1 MIPTTT
7 KGIRFIHDI
16 DPQLVDHMCNNYNYV
31 EVTFAAYDYE
41 EILIP
46 NGDGEGTHTRK
57 LERTQKAGF
66 SSQIQS
72 SKDVVQFDSSDMK
85 VLTQKTKK
93 ELR

>member
-1 MIPTTT
+1 MIPT

-16 DPQLVDHMCNNYNYV
+16 DPGLVDYMCNNYDYV
-31 EVTFAAYDYE
+31 EVTFAAYNYE
-41 EILIP
+41 EIFIP
-46 NGDGEGTHTRK
+46 NGDGSTHTRK

-72 SKDVVQFDSSDMK
+72 SKDVVQFDTSDMK
-85 VLTQKTKK
+85 VLTPKTKK